1 MSASQAGLVAVAAL
15 FALLPAAG
23 LPPYYLHLL
32 ATAFILATLASAW
45 SVLAWGGQISFGQAA
60 FFGVGAYAAALAAI
74 HGVASWAALA
84 LGAAAG
90 AAAGALVSVAALR
103 LHGAPLALATL
114 ACAEIGRGI
123 ALNWE
128 RLTGGGAGIV
138 GIPALPG
145 PASSPRA
152 AAYYLALLLLT
163 ATLSVFTWMTRSRLG
178 LALGAVR
185 EDSERASLLGVH
197 PAAWKLAAF
206 ALSGGLTGAA
216 GGLYAH
222 MVRVVEPDLVFSSW
236 YSLAPLIMAAL
247 GGPRTV
253 LGPAVAAVGLYLA
266 SELVLQPLLPA
277 LHQVGYALAL
287 IAAVLFLPGG
297 LGGLVGRR
305 RRAAP

>member
-1 MSASQAGLVAVAAL
+1 MSASPAGLVAVTAL
-15 FALLPAAG
+15 LALLPAAG

-163 ATLSVFTWMTRSRLG
+163 ITLSVFRWMTRSRLG
-178 LALGAVR
+178 LALAAVR
-185 EDSERASLLGVH
+185 EDSERASLLGVN

-206 ALSGGLTGAA
+206 ALSGGLTGVA

-236 YSLAPLIMAAL
+236 YSLAPLIMATL
-247 GGPRTV
+247 GGPRTA

-277 LHQVGYALAL
+277 LHHVGYALAL

-297 LGGLVGRR
+297 LGGLLRRR

>member
-1 MSASQAGLVAVAAL
+1 MTASPAGLVATTAL
-15 FALLPAAG
+15 FALLPIAG

-114 ACAEIGRGI
+114 ACAEIGRGL

-138 GIPALPG
+138 GIPALSG

-163 ATLSVFTWMTRSRLG
+163 ITLAVFTWMIGSRLG
-178 LALGAVR
+178 LVLAAVR
-185 EDSERASLLGVH
+185 EDSERASLLGVN
-197 PAAWKLAAF
+197 PSVWKLAAF

-236 YSLAPLIMAAL
+236 YSLAPLIMATL
-247 GGPRTV
+247 GGPRTA
-253 LGPAVAAVGLYLA
+253 LGPAAAAVGLYLA

>member
-1 MSASQAGLVAVAAL
+1 MTASSAAL
-15 FALLPAAG
+15 AAAAALLSLLPATG

-32 ATAFILATLASAW
+32 ATAFVFATLASAW
-45 SVLAWGGQISFGQAA
+45 SVLAWGGQVSFGQAA
-60 FFGVGAYAAALAAI
+60 FFGVGAYAAALASI

-90 AAAGALVSVAALR
+90 AAAGALVSAAAFR
-103 LHGAPLALATL
+103 LQGAPLALGTL
-114 ACAEIGRGI
+114 ACAEICRGI

-138 GIPALPG
+138 GVPALPG

-152 AAYYLALLLLT
+152 TAYYLALLLLT
-163 ATLSVFTWMTRSRLG
+163 VALSVFAWMTGSRMG
-178 LALGAVR
+178 LALAAVR
-185 EDSERASLLGVH
+185 EDPERASLLGVNA
-197 PAAWKLAAF
+197 PAWKLAAF

-216 GGLYAH
+216 GGLYVH

-236 YSLAPLIMAAL
+236 YSLAPLIMATV
-247 GGPRTV
+247 GGPRTA
-253 LGPAVAAVGLYLA
+253 LGPAAAAIGLYLA
-266 SELVLQPLLPA
+266 SELVLRPSAPA

-287 IAAVLFLPGG
+287 LAAVLFLPGG

>member
-1 MSASQAGLVAVAAL
+1 M
-15 FALLPAAG
+15 
-23 LPPYYLHLL
+23 
-32 ATAFILATLASAW
+32 
-45 SVLAWGGQISFGQAA
+45 
-60 FFGVGAYAAALAAI
+60 GAYAAALAAI

-114 ACAEIGRGI
+114 AGAEIGRGI

-185 EDSERASLLGVH
+185 EDSERASLLGVN

-222 MVRVVEPDLVFSSW
+222 IVRVVEPDLVFSSW
-236 YSLAPLIMAAL
+236 YSLAPLIMATL

-297 LGGLVGRR
+297 LGGLLRRR

>member
-1 MSASQAGLVAVAAL
+1 MSASPAGLVAVTVL

-90 AAAGALVSVAALR
+90 AVAGALVSVTALR

-123 ALNWE
+123 ALNWA

-145 PASSPRA
+145 LAASPRA

-163 ATLSVFTWMTRSRLG
+163 ITLSVFIWMTRSRLG
-178 LALGAVR
+178 LALAAVR
-185 EDSERASLLGVH
+185 EDSERASLLGVN

-236 YSLAPLIMAAL
+236 YSLAPLIMATLA
-247 GGPRTV
+247 GPRTV

-266 SELVLQPLLPA
+266 SELLLQPLLPA

>member
-1 MSASQAGLVAVAAL
+1 MSGKRAGLVAATAL
-15 FALLPAAG
+15 LVLLPAAG

-32 ATAFILATLASAW
+32 ATAFVLATLASAW

-74 HGVASWAALA
+74 HGVTSSAALA
-84 LGAAAG
+84 VGAAAG
-90 AAAGALVSVAALR
+90 AAAGAIVSVAALR

-128 RLTGGGAGIV
+128 RLTGGGEGIV

-145 PASSPRA
+145 SASSPRA

-163 ATLSVFTWMTRSRLG
+163 ITLSVFTWMTGSRLG
-178 LALGAVR
+178 LALAAVR
-185 EDSERASLLGVH
+185 EDSERASLLGVN

-206 ALSGGLTGAA
+206 ALSGGFTGAA

-236 YSLAPLIMAAL
+236 YSLAPLIMATL

-253 LGPAVAAVGLYLA
+253 LGPAAAAVGLFLA
-266 SELVLQPLLPA
+266 SELVLQPLVPA
-277 LHQVGYALAL
+277 LHRVGYALAL
-287 IAAVLFLPGG
+287 IATVLFLPGG

>member
-1 MSASQAGLVAVAAL
+1 MSGERSGLVAVTAL
-15 FALLPAAG
+15 LALLPAAS

-145 PASSPRA
+145 LASSPRA

-163 ATLSVFTWMTRSRLG
+163 ITLSVFTWMTRSRLG
-178 LALGAVR
+178 LALAAVR
-185 EDSERASLLGVH
+185 EDSERASLLGVN

-236 YSLAPLIMAAL
+236 YSLAPLIMATL
-247 GGPRTV
+247 GGPRTA

>member
-1 MSASQAGLVAVAAL
+1 MTASRAGLVAVTAL
-15 FALLPAAG
+15 LALLPAAG

-32 ATAFILATLASAW
+32 ATAFVLATLASAW

-84 LGAAAG
+84 LGAVAG

-103 LHGAPLALATL
+103 IHGAPLALATL
-114 ACAEIGRGI
+114 ACAEIGRGL

-163 ATLSVFTWMTRSRLG
+163 ITLSIFTWMTGSRLG
-178 LALGAVR
+178 LALAAVR
-185 EDSERASLLGVH
+185 EDSERASLLGVN
-197 PAAWKLAAF
+197 PAVWKLAAF

-236 YSLAPLIMAAL
+236 YSLAPLIMATL
-247 GGPRTV
+247 GGPRTA
-253 LGPAVAAVGLYLA
+253 LGPAAAAVGLYLA
-266 SELVLQPLLPA
+266 SELVLQPLVPA

>member
-1 MSASQAGLVAVAAL
+1 MTTSRAGLVAATAL
-15 FALLPAAG
+15 LVLLPAAG

-32 ATAFILATLASAW
+32 ASAFLLATLASAW
-45 SVLAWGGQISFGQAA
+45 SLLAWGGQISFGQAA
-60 FFGVGAYAAALAAI
+60 FFGVGAYAAALASI

-90 AAAGALVSVAALR
+90 AAAGALVSVTALR
-103 LHGAPLALATL
+103 LSGAPLALATL

-123 ALNWE
+123 ATNWE

-152 AAYYLALLLLT
+152 AAYYLALLLLA
-163 ATLSVFTWMTRSRLG
+163 ATLTIFVWMTRSRLG
-178 LALGAVR
+178 LALAAVR
-185 EDSERASLLGVH
+185 EDAERASLLGVN
-197 PAAWKLAAF
+197 PAAWKLCAF

-222 MVRVVEPDLVFSSW
+222 MVRVVAPDLVFSSW
-236 YSLAPLIMAAL
+236 YSLAPLIMATL
-247 GGPRTV
+247 GGPRTT
-253 LGPAVAAVGLYLA
+253 LGPAAAAAGLYLA
-266 SELVLQPLLPA
+266 SELVLQPLVPT

-297 LGGLVGRR
+297 LGGLAGRR
-305 RRAAP
+305 RRAAS

>member
-1 MSASQAGLVAVAAL
+1 MTAWSAALAAAAAL
-15 FALLPAAG
+15 FALLPATG

-32 ATAFILATLASAW
+32 ATAFVFATLASAW
-45 SVLAWGGQISFGQAA
+45 SVLAWGGLISFGQAA
-60 FFGVGAYAAALAAI
+60 FFGVGAYAAALSAI
-74 HGVASWAALA
+74 HGVPSWAALA

-90 AAAGALVSVAALR
+90 AAAGALVSAAALR
-103 LHGAPLALATL
+103 LHGAPLALGTL

-138 GIPALPG
+138 GVPALPG

-152 AAYYLALLLLT
+152 TAYYLALLLL
-163 ATLSVFTWMTRSRLG
+163 AVTLAVFAWMTGARMG
-178 LALGAVR
+178 LALAAVR
-185 EDSERASLLGVH
+185 DDAERASLLGVR
-197 PAAWKLAAF
+197 ASAWKLAAF

-222 MVRVVEPDLVFSSW
+222 MVSVVEPDLVFGSW
-236 YSLAPLIMAAL
+236 YSLAPLIMATV

-253 LGPAVAAVGLYLA
+253 LGPAAAAIALYLA
-266 SELVLQPLLPA
+266 SELVLQPSAPA
-277 LHQVGYALAL
+277 LHQVVYALAL

-297 LGGLVGRR
+297 LGGLAGRR

>member
-1 MSASQAGLVAVAAL
+1 MSGKRSGLVAVTAL
-15 FALLPAAG
+15 LALLPAAG

-32 ATAFILATLASAW
+32 ATSFVLATLASAW

-84 LGAAAG
+84 LGATAG
-90 AAAGALVSVAALR
+90 AAAGALVSAAALR
-103 LHGAPLALATL
+103 LSGAPLALATF

-123 ALNWE
+123 ATNWE

-145 PASSPRA
+145 PASALRA
-152 AAYYLALLLLT
+152 VAYYLALLLLA
-163 ATLSVFTWMTRSRLG
+163 ATLSIFAWMTRSRLG
-178 LALGAVR
+178 LALAAVR
-185 EDSERASLLGVH
+185 EDAERASLLGVN
-197 PAAWKLAAF
+197 PAAWKLCAF
-206 ALSGGLTGAA
+206 ALSGGLSGAA

-222 MVRVVEPDLVFSSW
+222 MVRVVAPDLVFSSW
-236 YSLAPLIMAAL
+236 YSLAPLIMATL
-247 GGPRTV
+247 GGPRTA
-253 LGPAVAAVGLYLA
+253 LGPAAAAVGLYLA
-266 SELVLQPLLPA
+266 SELVLQPLLPT

-297 LGGLVGRR
+297 LGGLAGRR
-305 RRAAP
+305 RSAAP

>member
-1 MSASQAGLVAVAAL
+1 MTASRAGLVAVTAL
-15 FALLPAAG
+15 LALLPAVG

-32 ATAFILATLASAW
+32 ATAFVLATLASAW

-84 LGAAAG
+84 LGAVAG
-90 AAAGALVSVAALR
+90 VAAGALVSVAALR

-114 ACAEIGRGI
+114 ACTEIARGI

-163 ATLSVFTWMTRSRLG
+163 ITLSVFTWMTGSRLG
-178 LALGAVR
+178 LALAAVR
-185 EDSERASLLGVH
+185 EDAERASLLGVN

-236 YSLAPLIMAAL
+236 YSLAPLIMATL

-266 SELVLQPLLPA
+266 SELVLQPLAPA
-277 LHQVGYALAL
+277 LHYVGYALAL

>member
-1 MSASQAGLVAVAAL
+1 MTASRAGLVAATAL
-15 FALLPAAG
+15 LVLLPAAG

-32 ATAFILATLASAW
+32 ATAFLLATLASAW
-45 SVLAWGGQISFGQAA
+45 SLLAWGGQISFGQAA
-60 FFGVGAYAAALAAI
+60 FFGVGAYAAALAAM

-103 LHGAPLALATL
+103 LSSAPLALATL

-128 RLTGGGAGIV
+128 RVTGGGAGIV

-152 AAYYLALLLLT
+152 TAYYLALLLL
-163 ATLSVFTWMTRSRLG
+163 AVTLVAFGWMTRSRMG
-178 LALGAVR
+178 LALAAIR
-185 EDSERASLLGVH
+185 DDTERASLLGVN
-197 PAAWKLAAF
+197 PATWKLAAF
-206 ALSGGLTGAA
+206 ALSGALTGAA

-222 MVRVVEPDLVFSSW
+222 MVRVVEPDLVFSPW
-236 YSLAPLIMAAL
+236 YSLAPLIMATL
-247 GGPRTV
+247 GGPRST
-253 LGPAVAAVGLYLA
+253 LGPAAAAVGLYLA
-266 SELVLQPLLPA
+266 SELVLHPLAPA
-277 LHQVGYALAL
+277 LHHSGYAIAL
-287 IAAVLFLPGG
+287 IATVLFLPGG
-297 LGGLVGRR
+297 LGGLFGRR

>member
-1 MSASQAGLVAVAAL
+1 MSGKRSGLVAATAL
-15 FALLPAAG
+15 LALLPAAG

-74 HGVASWAALA
+74 HGVPSWAALA

-128 RLTGGGAGIV
+128 RLTEGGAGIV

-152 AAYYLALLLLT
+152 VAYYLALLLLT
-163 ATLSVFTWMTRSRLG
+163 ITLSVFTWMTGSRLG
-178 LALGAVR
+178 LALAAVR
-185 EDSERASLLGVH
+185 EDSERASLLGVN

-206 ALSGGLTGAA
+206 AL
-216 GGLYAH
+216 
-222 MVRVVEPDLVFSSW
+222 
-236 YSLAPLIMAAL
+236 
-247 GGPRTV
+247 
-253 LGPAVAAVGLYLA
+253 
-266 SELVLQPLLPA
+266 
-277 LHQVGYALAL
+277 
-287 IAAVLFLPGG
+287 
-297 LGGLVGRR
+297 
-305 RRAAP
+305 

>member
-1 MSASQAGLVAVAAL
+1 MTASLAGLVTATAL

-23 LPPYYLHLL
+23 LPTYYLHLL

-60 FFGVGAYAAALAAI
+60 FFGVGAYTAALAAI

-103 LHGAPLALATL
+103 LSGAALALATL

-123 ALNWE
+123 AFNWE

-152 AAYYLALLLLT
+152 AAYYLALLLLVF
-163 ATLSVFTWMTRSRLG
+163 TLAIFTWMIGSRMG
-178 LALGAVR
+178 LALAAVR
-185 EDSERASLLGVH
+185 DDAERASLLGVN

-236 YSLAPLIMAAL
+236 YSLAPLVMATL
-247 GGPRTV
+247 GGPRTA
-253 LGPAVAAVGLYLA
+253 LGPAAAAVGLYLG
-266 SELVLQPLLPA
+266 SELVLRPLIPA

>member
-1 MSASQAGLVAVAAL
+1 MSGKRSGLVAVTAL
-15 FALLPAAG
+15 LVLLPAVG

-32 ATAFILATLASAW
+32 ATAFVLATLASAW

-74 HGVASWAALA
+74 HGVGSWAALG

-128 RLTGGGAGIV
+128 WLTGGGAGIV

-152 AAYYLALLLLT
+152 AAYYLALLLLII
-163 ATLSVFTWMTRSRLG
+163 TLSVFSWMTGSRLG
-178 LALGAVR
+178 LALAAVR
-185 EDSERASLLGVH
+185 EDSERASLLGVN
-197 PAAWKLAAF
+197 PSTWKLAAF
-206 ALSGGLTGAA
+206 TLSGGLTGAA

-236 YSLAPLIMAAL
+236 YSLAPLIMATL

-253 LGPAVAAVGLYLA
+253 LGPAAAAIGLYLA
-266 SELVLQPLLPA
+266 NELVLQPVVPA

-297 LGGLVGRR
+297 LGGLVVRR